1 MTAVIAEPTD
11 ILTDRD
17 GGVLTVTLNRPAQR
31 NAMTAAMERR
41 LTDHL
46 RAAEADPTV
55 KAIVITGSGDGFCA
69 GADLAALA
77 DVAAGGPE
85 PDAELDKG
93 KWTPPA
99 LADGPGYALTLQKP
113 LIAAINGGCVGLGF
127 SLALYCDVRFAAS
140 GAKIATAFA
149 RRGLIAEYATAW
161 LLPRIVGRAHA
172 LDLLLSGRTVLA
184 EEALSMGLV
193 QRVLPAAE
201 LLAAAQA
208 YAQELATYS
217 SPTSMAIIKRQ
228 VNRDGHRDLDAAMAE
243 SLSLM
248 VESFG
253 RPDLA
258 EGVAAHVQRR
268 VPSFAPWSPAP

>member
-1 MTAVIAEPTD
+1 MTILAVEHTD
-11 ILTDRD
+11 ILSAQV
-17 GGVLTVTLNRPAQR
+17 GGVLTLTLNRPAQR
-31 NAMTAAMERR
+31 TAMETRFAG
-41 LTDHL
+41 HL
-46 RAAEADPTV
+46 RAAEADPSV

-69 GADLAALA
+69 GADLTALG
-77 DVAAGGPE
+77 DVAVTAQDPAAD
-85 PDAELDKG
+85 PQAY
-93 KWTPPA
+93 TPPA
-99 LADGPGYALTLQKP
+99 LKDGPGFALTVQKP

-208 YAQELATYS
+208 YAHELATHS
-217 SPTSMAIIKRQ
+217 SPTSMAIIKGQ

-248 VESFG
+248 VASFG
-253 RPDLA
+253 RPDLT

-268 VPSFAPWSPAP
+268 TPNFAPWLPAS

>member
-1 MTAVIAEPTD
+1 MTALTVEHTD
-11 ILTDRD
+11 ILSSQD
-17 GGVLTVTLNRPAQR
+17 GGVLTLTFNRPAQR
-31 NAMTAAMERR
+31 NAMTTAMEGRFKE
-41 LTDHL
+41 HL
-46 RAAEADPTV
+46 RTAEADPSV

-69 GADLAALA
+69 GADLTALGEVAGTTQEPAA
-77 DVAAGGPE
+77 
-85 PDAELDKG
+85 DAPS
-93 KWTPPA
+93 WSPPA

-127 SLALYCDVRFAAS
+127 SLALYCDVRFAAA

-184 EEALSMGLV
+184 DEALSMGLV
-193 QRVLPAAE
+193 QRVLPPEE

-208 YAQELATYS
+208 YAYELATYS
-217 SPTSMAIIKRQ
+217 SPTSMAIIKGQ

-258 EGVAAHVQRR
+258 EGVAAHLQRR
-268 VPSFAPWSPAP
+268 PPSFTPFLPTR